1 MGTQTAIAEQIVTQ
15 GGDYVLALK
24 GNQGHLF
31 ESVQQ
36 RFETVLSQEHAT
48 NEWDFYETT
57 EVGHGRE
64 ETRRCWCIGEVED
77 LINAERWPQLTSI
90 VKVEARRTIGQQT
103 QSEVR
108 YYISS
113 LAPDATVLATSI
125 RTHWQI
131 ENSLHWVLDVAMRE
145 DDCRI
150 RTDHAPENFTLLRHL
165 ALSALNQEKSAKLG
179 VKNKR
184 LRAGWDDKYLFKV
197 LAGR

>member
-1 MGTQTAIAEQIVTQ
+1 MG
-15 GGDYVLALK
+15 G
-24 GNQGHLF
+24 
-31 ESVQQ
+31 
-36 RFETVLSQEHAT
+36 
-48 NEWDFYETT
+48 
-57 EVGHGRE
+57 
-64 ETRRCWCIGEVED
+64 VED
-77 LINAERWPQLTSI
+77 LINAEQWMQLTSI
-90 VKVEARRTIGQQT
+90 VKVEARRTVGQKT

-113 LAPDATVLATSI
+113 LAPDAAVLATSI

-150 RTDHAPENFTLLRHL
+150 RTDHAPENFSLLRHL

-184 LRAGWDDKYLFKV
+184 LRAGWDDNYL
-197 LAGR
+197 

>member
-1 MGTQTAIAEQIVTQ
+1 MG
-15 GGDYVLALK
+15 D
-24 GNQGHLF
+24 
-31 ESVQQ
+31 
-36 RFETVLSQEHAT
+36 
-48 NEWDFYETT
+48 
-57 EVGHGRE
+57 
-64 ETRRCWCIGEVED
+64 VED
-77 LINAERWPQLTSI
+77 LTNAERWMQLTSI
-90 VKVEARRTIGQQT
+90 VKVETWRTIGQQT
-103 QSEVR
+103 QSDVR

-113 LAPDATVLATSI
+113 LAPDAEVLATSI

-150 RTDHAPENFTLLRHL
+150 RTDHAPENFSLLRHL

-184 LRAGWDDKYLFKV
+184 LRAGWDDNYLFKV